1 MTINGLDL
9 NNPKQKIF
17 FTSDLH
23 FCHKGVMSF
32 HPRFRDFKSVG
43 AMDNA
48 LINMWNSTV
57 GDDDVVFNLGDFCF
71 GDFEVA
77 SKIASKLKGKHIL
90 IYGNH
95 DSKIKRQEIKSL
107 NKVFFATF
115 DYLRLDVSRNGERFS
130 LVLFH
135 YPIFEWDRSHYGAF
149 HLYGHVHDADLS
161 EFLGERSLN
170 ICYDSLGRM
179 IELGEVLSTLKRG
192 KIKPCVHNDFMDDE

>member
-57 GDDDVVFNLGDFCF
+57 GDDDVVFNL
-71 GDFEVA
+71 
-77 SKIASKLKGKHIL
+77 
-90 IYGNH
+90 
-95 DSKIKRQEIKSL
+95 
-107 NKVFFATF
+107 
-115 DYLRLDVSRNGERFS
+115 
-130 LVLFH
+130 
-135 YPIFEWDRSHYGAF
+135 
-149 HLYGHVHDADLS
+149 YGHVHDADLS

-179 IELGEVLSTLKRG
+179 MELGEVLSTLKRG